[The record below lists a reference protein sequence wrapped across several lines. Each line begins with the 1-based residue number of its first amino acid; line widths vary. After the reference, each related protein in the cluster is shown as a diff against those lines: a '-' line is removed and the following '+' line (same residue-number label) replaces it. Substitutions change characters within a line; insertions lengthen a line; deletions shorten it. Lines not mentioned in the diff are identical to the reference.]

1 MTGLQTAF
9 YIVGLVFMGINL
21 ILIIA
26 LLSAVLVI
34 KSKINKVHD
43 AINDRVD
50 RVKDLTTKASLIF
63 RTLKHFAKR

>member
-43 AINDRVD
+43 AINERVD
-50 RVKDLTTKASLIF
+50 RVKDITTKASLIL
-63 RTLKHFAKR
+63 RTLKHFARR

>member
-1 MTGLQTAF
+1 VTGLQTAF

-43 AINDRVD
+43 AINERVD
-50 RVKDLTTKASLIF
+50 RVKDITTKASLIL
-63 RTLKHFAKR
+63 RTLKHFARR